1 MRAKQYLSQLQK
13 LDVVIE
19 QKLQELDE
27 LKKITVDLK
36 GIDYTKEKVKSSATH
51 CADFEN
57 TIIKIMD
64 LESKINAEIDK
75 FVDKKH
81 TIINQIQALNDTK
94 YVQVLHK
101 RYVEYKGFEQ
111 IACEMGYTYDYV
123 RKVHSRALIDFE
135 KKICK
140 IIKKAQKG
148 T

>member
-13 LDVVIE
+13 LDVIIE
-19 QKLQELDE
+19 QNLQELDA
-27 LKKITVDLK
+27 LKEITVDLK
-36 GIDYTKEKVKSSATH
+36 GIDYTKEKVKSSAMH

-75 FVDKKH
+75 FVGMKH
-81 TIINQIQALNDTK
+81 TIINQIQTLNDTK

-111 IACEMGYTYDYV
+111 IACEMGYTYQHIRRLHGCALKEFQRCYTMLHNYV
-123 RKVHSRALIDFE
+123 V
-135 KKICK
+135 
-140 IIKKAQKG
+140 
-148 T
+148 